1 MPLARFYRLRR
12 ARLAAAPMVL
22 QPALGWKGRAGR
34 WLCLLLVVALFGVAA
49 AYWGY
54 QYGRRDATGG
64 VVQLEGD
71 IARTKAALAASRERE
86 SMLHQQLR
94 VAESARGALEETL
107 TDAQA
112 ETAQAREALAFFDSL
127 LTSNDRA
134 RPVRFAA
141 CEFDFTGPQRWRY
154 RILLVQ
160 GVDRTADLE
169 GNLEISVQLKGAV
182 HQPQRIDAPR
192 QAISVRHYRRIEG
205 EVALPA
211 GAQPTQMEARL
222 LVAGEAKPIA
232 QCQKK
237 TGGV

>member
-22 QPALGWKGRAGR
+22 QPALGWKGLASR
-34 WLCLLLVVALFGVAA
+34 WLCLLVVVALFGVAA

-54 QYGRRDATGG
+54 QHGRRDVTGG
-64 VVQLEGD
+64 VTQLEGQV
-71 IARTKAALAASRERE
+71 ARVREDLAASRERE
-86 SMLHQQLR
+86 SMLRQQLR
-94 VAESARGALEETL
+94 VAESARVALEETL
-107 TDAQA
+107 TEAQA

-141 CEFDFTGPQRWRY
+141 CEFDFAGPQRWRY

-160 GVDRTADLE
+160 GVDRTADLA
-169 GNLEISVQLKGAV
+169 GNLEISVQLKNAAR
-182 HQPQRIDAPR
+182 QTQRLDASR
-192 QAISVRHYRRIEG
+192 QAISVRHYRRVEG
-205 EVALPA
+205 EIVLPE
-211 GAQPTQMEARL
+211 GAKPTQMDARL
-222 LVAGEAKPIA
+222 MVSGDAKPIA
-232 QCQKK
+232 QCEKK